1 MNEFLRI
8 LVLTVA
14 TVIGVGG
21 VALMFG
27 VEKKHIWWG
36 ILSAEICCV
45 VYEVITLVGWGLF
58 VAAMLASAA
67 TTAYSYIMARKL
79 KLPATVM
86 IILGILPLVPGARLY
101 YTMLG
106 LVNSDMELF
115 YYYGETALL
124 MAAGLAVGII
134 AMTALFRPIYSLL
147 KRRSTQKN

>member
-1 MNEFLRI
+1 
-8 LVLTVA
+8 
-14 TVIGVGG
+14 
-21 VALMFG
+21 
-27 VEKKHIWWG
+27 
-36 ILSAEICCV
+36 
-45 VYEVITLVGWGLF
+45 
-58 VAAMLASAA
+58 
-67 TTAYSYIMARKL
+67 
-79 KLPATVM
+79 M